1 MQLLIKTVLN
11 GLTKIIYYTMT
22 QHRYQLRFNRQLQLV
37 IVSSELKNKSLK
49 NFRCRRQLGNKDS
62 KYSFKQNIFNFSY
75 FLQYNF
81 IKDEMFEEETFA
93 SKSTTKFKDFTMP
106 KRTSSGFFLS
116 IEFCIKR
123 ILRATDYCNLQQNIV

>member
-1 MQLLIKTVLN
+1 M
-11 GLTKIIYYTMT
+11 
-22 QHRYQLRFNRQLQLV
+22 
-37 IVSSELKNKSLK
+37 K

-123 ILRATDYCNLQQNIV
+123 ILRATDYCNLQ